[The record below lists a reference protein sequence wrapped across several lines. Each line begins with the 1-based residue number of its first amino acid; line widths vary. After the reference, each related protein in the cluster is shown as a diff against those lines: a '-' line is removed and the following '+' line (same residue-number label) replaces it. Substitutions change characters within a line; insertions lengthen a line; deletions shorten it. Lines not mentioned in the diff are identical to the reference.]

1 MEHFPSKVDTWLR
14 VVLSL
19 SAVLCFATAI
29 WYLRLPEAEQMTWPT
44 VTLLLAGGLC
54 LWIMTTTYYR
64 VYEDFVLIRSGPF
77 RWRLR
82 ISSIGYVRAS
92 RNPIASPALSMERIA
107 LGYGNQRAILIS
119 PLDPLLFVEALRR
132 CESFRAEIDPSIAA
146 LKEKAI

>member
-1 MEHFPSKVDTWLR
+1 VEHFPSKVDTWLR

-64 VYEDFVLIRSGPF
+64 VYVRLCANSQRS
-77 RWRLR
+77 
-82 ISSIGYVRAS
+82 ISL
-92 RNPIASPALSMERIA
+92 ALTHKQYWLCA
-107 LGYGNQRAILIS
+107 GK
-119 PLDPLLFVEALRR
+119 P
-132 CESFRAEIDPSIAA
+132 
-146 LKEKAI
+146 